1 METTNDNIELSQM
14 GLSRDY
20 KTLYQDACTII
31 EETRQRAYHAVN
43 ASLTIR
49 NWLLGERIA
58 KDELDGAER
67 AKYGKGLVKKLAQ
80 DLSSKYGKGFDFSS
94 LYQYIRFYR
103 LFPEILDSTRPKFG
117 KVNFKWQDAEILA
130 SVRPKSPASDSAL
143 LQLLPWTHYREL
155 IRVENADARKWYEQE
170 ALRETWS
177 TRTLHRNISSQY
189 YFRLLKS
196 ANKDKVSDEMH
207 RLTTDMQHDK
217 LEFIKN
223 PVVAEFLGLQ
233 PNADFTET
241 ELESSIISHLQ
252 KFIME
257 MGKGFAF
264 VGRQQHIRTDMGDF
278 YIDLVF
284 YNYIL
289 KCFFLIDLKTGQIA
303 HQDVGQMDMYV
314 RMFDHLKRT
323 EGDNPTIGLLL
334 CEDTSSDIA
343 RYSVLHGS
351 EQLFQVKYMPFLPTE
366 EELRREIE
374 MQKEIFRQQQMDN
387 LREGENVNL
396 KR

>member
-1 METTNDNIELSQM
+1 MGANDEMINKVAELSASQ
-14 GLSRDY
+14 DY
-20 KTLYQDACTII
+20 KLLYDDTCAIIDDA
-31 EETRQRAYHAVN
+31 RLHAYRAVN
-43 ASLTIR
+43 VSLTLR

-58 KDELDGAER
+58 EDELDGAAR
-67 AKYGKGLVKKLAQ
+67 AEYGKSVISTLADDLTRKYGAGLDRK
-80 DLSSKYGKGFDFSS
+80 S
-94 LYQYIRFYR
+94 LYNYLKFYR
-103 LFPEILDSTRPKFG
+103 CFPDIVDASQRQSR
-117 KVNFKWQDAEILA
+117 KVDAVSRL
-130 SVRPKSPASDSAL
+130 SDTMAVARR
-143 LQLLPWTHYREL
+143 QLLPWTHYREL
-155 IRVENADARKWYEQE
+155 IRVEDADARKWYEQE
-170 ALRETWS
+170 ALREMWS
-177 TRTLHRNISSQY
+177 TRTLHRNIGSQY

-196 ANKDKVSDEMH
+196 AHKDKVIAEMH
-207 RLTTDMQHDK
+207 TLTADMQHDK

-233 PNADFTET
+233 PNTDFTET

-264 VGRQQHIRTDMGDF
+264 VSRQQHIRTDMGDF

-289 KCFFLIDLKTGQIA
+289 KCFFLIDLKTGQIT

-334 CEDTSSDIA
+334 CEDTSRDIA

-351 EQLFQVKYMPFLPTE
+351 EQLFQVKYMPYLPSE

-374 MQKEIFRQQQMDN
+374 MQKEVFRQQQLESLKDN
-387 LREGENVNL
+387 NE
-396 KR
+396 

>member
-1 METTNDNIELSQM
+1 MDTTDNSIDIQKLILSQ
-14 GLSRDY
+14 DY
-20 KTLYQDACTII
+20 KSLYDDTCAII
-31 EETRQRAYHAVN
+31 EEARMQAYRAVN
-43 ASLTIR
+43 VSLTIR

-58 KDELDGAER
+58 KEELDGAKR
-67 AKYGKGLVKKLAQ
+67 AQYGRRVISTLADDLTNKYGAGLDRK
-80 DLSSKYGKGFDFSS
+80 S
-94 LYQYIRFYR
+94 LYNYLKFYR
-103 LFPEILDSTRPKFG
+103 YFPGIVDAVPRQSG
-117 KVNFKWQDAEILA
+117 KVDAL
-130 SVRPKSPASDSAL
+130 RPQSGQEAIAPP
-143 LQLLPWTHYREL
+143 QLLPWTHYREL
-155 IRVENADARKWYEQE
+155 IRVENEDARRWYEQE
-170 ALRETWS
+170 ALRKTWG
-177 TRTLHRNISSQY
+177 TRPLHRNIGSQY
-189 YFRLLKS
+189 YFRLLQS
-196 ANKDKVSDEMH
+196 AHKEKVIDEMH
-207 RLTTDMQHDK
+207 ELTADMQHDK

-223 PVVAEFLGLQ
+223 PVVAEFLGLV
-233 PNADFTET
+233 PNSDFTET

-289 KCFFLIDLKTGQIA
+289 KCFFIIDLKTGQIT

-323 EGDNPTIGLLL
+323 EGDSPTIGLLL
-334 CEDTSSDIA
+334 CEDTSRDIA

-351 EQLFQVKYMPFLPTE
+351 EQLFQVKYMPYLPSE

-374 MQKEIFRQQQMDN
+374 MQKDIFRQQQ
-387 LREGENVNL
+387 LERLEEE
-396 KR
+396 KS

>member
-1 METTNDNIELSQM
+1 METKDNNIDISNLSLSQ
-14 GLSRDY
+14 GY
-20 KTLYQDACTII
+20 KSLYEDTCTII
-31 EETRQRAYHAVN
+31 EDTRQYAYLAVN
-43 ASLTIR
+43 ISLTIR
-49 NWLLGERIA
+49 NWLLGKRIA
-58 KDELDGAER
+58 KDELDGADR
-67 AKYGKGLVKKLAQ
+67 AEYGKGIIKVLAKDLSDKYGKGL
-80 DLSSKYGKGFDFSS
+80 DFSS

-103 LFPEILDSTRPKFG
+103 LFPEILDAVSPKSRITNAKHTR
-117 KVNFKWQDAEILA
+117 EILDA
-130 SVRPKSPASDSAL
+130 VSPTIERVTAVRT
-143 LQLLPWTHYREL
+143 QLLPWTHYREL
-155 IRVENADARKWYEQE
+155 IRVENAEARKWYEQE
-170 ALRETWS
+170 ALREMWS
-177 TRTLHRNISSQY
+177 TRTLHRNIGSQY
-189 YFRLLKS
+189 YFRLLQS
-196 ANKDKVSDEMH
+196 AHKEKVADEMH
-207 RLTTDMQHDK
+207 ELTADMQHDK

-233 PNADFTET
+233 PNSDFTET
-241 ELESSIISHLQ
+241 ELESSIINHLQ

-264 VGRQQHIRTDMGDF
+264 VARQQHIRTDMGDF

-351 EQLFQVKYMPFLPTE
+351 EQLFQVKYMPYLPTE

-374 MQKEIFRQQQMDN
+374 MQKEIFRQQQLDN
-387 LREGENVNL
+387 CKNGRTEI
-396 KR
+396 

>member
-1 METTNDNIELSQM
+1 MERKDNNIEMSNLSLSQ
-14 GLSRDY
+14 GY
-20 KTLYQDACTII
+20 KSLYDDACTII
-31 EETRQRAYHAVN
+31 EDARQYAYRAVN
-43 ASLTIR
+43 ISLTIR

-67 AKYGKGLVKKLAQ
+67 AEYGKGIIKVLATELSAKYGKGL
-80 DLSSKYGKGFDFSS
+80 DFSS

-103 LFPEILDSTRPKFG
+103 LFPEILD
-117 KVNFKWQDAEILA
+117 A
-130 SVRPKSPASDSAL
+130 VRPKSRITDVKQHSREILDAVSPKIETLVAARP
-143 LQLLPWTHYREL
+143 QLLPWTHYREL
-155 IRVENADARKWYEQE
+155 IRVENAEARKWYEQE
-170 ALRETWS
+170 ALREMWS
-177 TRTLHRNISSQY
+177 TRTLHRNIGSQY
-189 YFRLLKS
+189 YFRLLQS
-196 ANKDKVSDEMH
+196 AHKYKVTDEMH
-207 RLTTDMQHDK
+207 MLTADMQHDK

-233 PNADFTET
+233 PNSDFTET
-241 ELESSIISHLQ
+241 ELESSIINHLQ

-264 VGRQQHIRTDMGDF
+264 VARQQHIRTDLGDF

-351 EQLFQVKYMPFLPTE
+351 EQLFQVKYMPYLPTE

-374 MQKEIFRQQQMDN
+374 MQKEIFRQQQLANSKNDN
-387 LREGENVNL
+387 SEI
-396 KR
+396 

>member
-1 METTNDNIELSQM
+1 MMEATNNNIELSQT
-14 GLSRDY
+14 GLSQDY
-20 KTLYQDACTII
+20 KALYHDACTII
-31 EETRQRAYHAVN
+31 EQARKQAYHAINV
-43 ASLTIR
+43 SLTLR

-67 AKYGKGLVKKLAQ
+67 AKYGKRVIATLAQ
-80 DLSSKYGKGFDFSS
+80 DLTARYGKGFDKST
-94 LYQYIRFYR
+94 LYRYLLFYR
-103 LFPEILDSTRPKFG
+103 LFPEKVDAVRPQFAQDESDG
-117 KVNFKWQDAEILA
+117 KVDAL
-130 SVRPKSPASDSAL
+130 RP
-143 LQLLPWTHYREL
+143 QLLPWTHYREL
-155 IRVENADARKWYEQE
+155 IRVENEDARKWYEQE
-170 ALRETWS
+170 ALREMWS
-177 TRTLHRNISSQY
+177 SRTLHRNISSQY

-196 ANKDKVSDEMH
+196 ANKEKVSDEMH
-207 RLTTDMQHDK
+207 RLTADMQHDK

-264 VGRQQHIRTDMGDF
+264 VARQQHVRTDMGDF

-289 KCFFLIDLKTGQIA
+289 KCFFLIDLKTGQIS

-374 MQKEIFRQQQMDN
+374 MQKEIFRQQQMGSIKDTN
-387 LREGENVNL
+387 MD
-396 KR
+396 

>member
-1 METTNDNIELSQM
+1 MDQNKDDIIELSD
-14 GLSRDY
+14 LSLSQGY
-20 KTLYQDACTII
+20 MSLYNDTCGII
-31 EETRQRAYHAVN
+31 EDARAQAFRAVN
-43 ASLTIR
+43 ISLTIR
-49 NWLLGERIA
+49 NWLLGERIS
-58 KDELDGAER
+58 KEDLKGAGR
-67 AKYGKGLVKKLAQ
+67 AEYGKRVITLLAH
-80 DLSSKYGKGFDFSS
+80 DLTARFGKGFDRST
-94 LYQYIRFYR
+94 LYRYILFYK
-103 LFPEILDSTRPKFG
+103 LFPE
-117 KVNFKWQDAEILA
+117 KVAA
-130 SVRPKSPASDSAL
+130 VRPQSEKVAAVSS
-143 LQLLPWTHYREL
+143 QLLPWTLYREL

-170 ALRETWS
+170 ALREMWS

-189 YFRLLKS
+189 YFRLLQS
-196 ANKDKVSDEMH
+196 AHKEKVVDEMH
-207 RLTTDMQHDK
+207 RLTVDTQLDK

-223 PVVAEFLGLQ
+223 PVITEFLGFES
-233 PNADFTET
+233 NVDFTET

-289 KCFFLIDLKTGQIA
+289 KCFFLIDLKTGQIT

-314 RMFDHLKRT
+314 RMYDHLKRT
-323 EGDNPTIGLLL
+323 DGDNPTIGLLL

-351 EQLFQVKYMPFLPTE
+351 EQLFQIKYMPYLPTE
-366 EELRREIE
+366 EELRRQIAL
-374 MQKEIFRQQQMDN
+374 QKEIFRQQQLETNPRGDR
-387 LREGENVNL
+387 LI
-396 KR
+396 

>member
-1 METTNDNIELSQM
+1 MSNLSLTQ
-14 GLSRDY
+14 GY
-20 KTLYQDACTII
+20 KSLYDDTCAII
-31 EETRQRAYHAVN
+31 EDARKQAYRAVN
-43 ASLTIR
+43 VSLTIR

-67 AKYGKGLVKKLAQ
+67 AEYGKGIIKVLAKDLSLKYGKGL
-80 DLSSKYGKGFDFSS
+80 DFSS

-103 LFPEILDSTRPKFG
+103 LFPEILDAVSPKSRITNAKHARG
-117 KVNFKWQDAEILA
+117 ILDAVSPKIERA
-130 SVRPKSPASDSAL
+130 SVVRA
-143 LQLLPWTHYREL
+143 QLLPWTHYREL
-155 IRVENADARKWYEQE
+155 IRVENAEARKWYEQE
-170 ALRETWS
+170 ALREMWS
-177 TRTLHRNISSQY
+177 TRTLHRNIGSQY
-189 YFRLLKS
+189 YFRLLQS
-196 ANKDKVSDEMH
+196 AHKEKVADEMH
-207 RLTTDMQHDK
+207 ELTADMQHDK

-233 PNADFTET
+233 RNSDFTET
-241 ELESSIISHLQ
+241 ELESSIINHLQ

-264 VGRQQHIRTDMGDF
+264 VARQQHIRTDMGDF

-289 KCFFLIDLKTGQIA
+289 KCFFLIDLKTGQIT

-351 EQLFQVKYMPFLPTE
+351 EQLFQVKYMPYLPTE

-374 MQKEIFRQQQMDN
+374 MQKEIFRQQQLDN
-387 LREGENVNL
+387 SKNGRSEI
-396 KR
+396 

>member
-1 METTNDNIELSQM
+1 MEIKGNNIDISNLSLSQ
-14 GLSRDY
+14 DY
-20 KTLYQDACTII
+20 KSLYDDACTII
-31 EETRQRAYHAVN
+31 EDARQYAYRAVN
-43 ASLTIR
+43 VSLTIR

-58 KDELDGAER
+58 KDKLDGAVKAE
-67 AKYGKGLVKKLAQ
+67 YGKGIIKVLAKE
-80 DLSSKYGKGFDFSS
+80 LSSKYGKGLDFSS

-103 LFPEILDSTRPKFG
+103 LFPEILDAVS
-117 KVNFKWQDAEILA
+117 
-130 SVRPKSPASDSAL
+130 PKSRTTNVKQQNRGILDAASPKMERGAAAGTH
-143 LQLLPWTHYREL
+143 LLPWTHYREL
-155 IRVENADARKWYEQE
+155 IRVENAEARKWYEQE
-170 ALRETWS
+170 ALREMWS
-177 TRTLHRNISSQY
+177 TRTLHRNIASQY
-189 YFRLLKS
+189 YFRLLQS
-196 ANKDKVSDEMH
+196 AHKENVVNEMH
-207 RLTTDMQHDK
+207 RLTADMQHDK

-241 ELESSIISHLQ
+241 ELESSIINHLQ

-264 VGRQQHIRTDMGDF
+264 VARQQHIRTDMGDF

-314 RMFDHLKRT
+314 RMFDQLKRT

-351 EQLFQVKYMPFLPTE
+351 EQLFQVKYMPYLPTE
-366 EELRREIE
+366 EELRHEIE
-374 MQKEIFRQQQMDN
+374 MQKEIFRQQQ
-387 LREGENVNL
+387 LENI
-396 KR
+396 KKDRSEI

>member
-1 METTNDNIELSQM
+1 METKDNNIDISNLSLSQ
-14 GLSRDY
+14 GY
-20 KTLYQDACTII
+20 KSLYEDACTII
-31 EETRQRAYHAVN
+31 EDARQYAYRAVN
-43 ASLTIR
+43 ISLTIR

-58 KDELDGAER
+58 KDELNGAER
-67 AKYGKGLVKKLAQ
+67 AEYGKGIIKVLAKDLSAKYGKGL
-80 DLSSKYGKGFDFSS
+80 DFSS

-103 LFPEILDSTRPKFG
+103 LFPEILDAVSPKSRITNAKHTR
-117 KVNFKWQDAEILA
+117 EILDA
-130 SVRPKSPASDSAL
+130 VSPTIERVTAVRT
-143 LQLLPWTHYREL
+143 QLLPWTHYREL
-155 IRVENADARKWYEQE
+155 IRVENAEARKWYEQE
-170 ALRETWS
+170 ALREMWS
-177 TRTLHRNISSQY
+177 TRTLHRNIGSQY
-189 YFRLLKS
+189 YFRLLQS
-196 ANKDKVSDEMH
+196 AHKEKVADEMH
-207 RLTTDMQHDK
+207 ELTADMQHDK

-233 PNADFTET
+233 PNSDFTET
-241 ELESSIISHLQ
+241 ELESSIINHLQ

-264 VGRQQHIRTDMGDF
+264 VARQQHIRTDMGDF

-351 EQLFQVKYMPFLPTE
+351 EQLFQVKYMPYLPTE

-374 MQKEIFRQQQMDN
+374 MQKEIFRQQQLDN
-387 LREGENVNL
+387 CKNGRTEI
-396 KR
+396 

>member
-1 METTNDNIELSQM
+1 MMEATNNNIKLSQT
-14 GLSRDY
+14 GLSQDY
-20 KTLYQDACTII
+20 KALYQDACTII
-31 EETRQRAYHAVN
+31 EQACKQAYHAINV
-43 ASLTIR
+43 SLTLR

-67 AKYGKGLVKKLAQ
+67 AKYGKRVIATLAQ
-80 DLSSKYGKGFDFSS
+80 DLTARYGKGFDKST
-94 LYQYIRFYR
+94 LYRYLLFYR
-103 LFPEILDSTRPKFG
+103 LFPEKVDAVRPQFTQDETNG
-117 KVNFKWQDAEILA
+117 KVDA
-130 SVRPKSPASDSAL
+130 VRP
-143 LQLLPWTHYREL
+143 QLLPWTHYREL
-155 IRVENADARKWYEQE
+155 IRVENEDARKWYEQE
-170 ALRETWS
+170 ALREMWS

-196 ANKDKVSDEMH
+196 ANKEKVSDEMH
-207 RLTTDMQHDK
+207 RLTADMQHDK

-233 PNADFTET
+233 PNVDFTET
-241 ELESSIISHLQ
+241 ELESSIIGHLQ

-264 VGRQQHIRTDMGDF
+264 VARQQHVRTDMGDF

-289 KCFFLIDLKTGQIA
+289 KCFFLIDLKTGQIS

-374 MQKEIFRQQQMDN
+374 MQKEIFRQQQMGSIKDAN
-387 LREGENVNL
+387 MD
-396 KR
+396 

>member
-1 METTNDNIELSQM
+1 MDTKDNHIGTFQDSLPQ
-14 GLSRDY
+14 DY
-20 KTLYQDACTII
+20 KSLYDDTCAII
-31 EETRQRAYHAVN
+31 EDSRQRAYHVVN
-43 ASLTIR
+43 ISLTLR

-58 KDELDGAER
+58 RDELDGADR
-67 AKYGKGLVKKLAQ
+67 AEYGKHIIATLAH
-80 DLSSKYGKGFDFSS
+80 DLTSKYGGGLDRKS
-94 LYQYIRFYR
+94 LYNYLKFYR
-103 LFPEILDSTRPKFG
+103 CFPEIVDSLQRQSPI
-117 KVNFKWQDAEILA
+117 VDAVSRQLGNKTA
-130 SVRPKSPASDSAL
+130 MSP
-143 LQLLPWTHYREL
+143 QLLPWTHYREL
-155 IRVENADARKWYEQE
+155 IRVDNADARKWYEQE
-170 ALRETWS
+170 ALREMWS
-177 TRTLHRNISSQY
+177 TRTLHRNIGSQY
-189 YFRLLKS
+189 YFRLLQS
-196 ANKDKVSDEMH
+196 ASKDKVVDEMH
-207 RLTTDMQHDK
+207 RLTATMQQDK

-223 PVVAEFLGLQ
+223 PVIAEFLGLQ
-233 PNADFTET
+233 PNSDFTET

-264 VGRQQHIRTDMGDF
+264 VSRQQHIRTDMGDF

-289 KCFFLIDLKTGQIA
+289 KCFFLIDLKTGQIT

-334 CEDTSSDIA
+334 CEDTSRDIA

-351 EQLFQVKYMPFLPTE
+351 EQLFQVKYMPYLPSE

-374 MQKEIFRQQQMDN
+374 TQKEIFRQQQ
-387 LREGENVNL
+387 LAAG
-396 KR
+396 K